1 MSWVT
6 KILNLVCI
14 NYWLIKFY
22 FCLKDLLAFK
32 SLVVLITFINR
43 QDKGF
48 FQRAP
53 PISSYHRFICRCNI
67 CINILGKKKKKRPPL
82 EFGLFNGRLKFV
94 KRLIL
99 WLVIHSLN
107 IWWNICKQFIFF
119 IFIFREHTECQDH
132 NLIYLMLE
140 ILFTWSNHRD
150 QKDQRD

>member
-22 FCLKDLLAFK
+22 VCLKDLLAFR

-48 FQRAP
+48 FEGAP
-53 PISSYHRFICRCNI
+53 PISSYHRFICRCSI
-67 CINILGKKKKKRPPL
+67 CINTLGKKKKKDPHWN
-82 EFGLFNGRLKFV
+82 FGLFNGRLKFV

-99 WLVIHSLN
+99 WLVINSIN
-107 IWWNICKQFIFF
+107 IWWNICKQFFF
-119 IFIFREHTECQDH
+119 NYFYFYIQGT
-132 NLIYLMLE
+132 
-140 ILFTWSNHRD
+140 HRVP
-150 QKDQRD
+150 RP